1 MEKKSLNKK
10 LQLNKETIAILD
22 KEQQFQ
28 ILGGD
33 LPVTKDIRCNTGTTD
48 TITIEPVTMENTCMY
63 TEANCLTRSPKDCP
77 SNVVGCNSV
86 TCYTNPDICL

>member
-33 LPVTKDIRCNTGTTD
+33 LPVTKDIRCNTETIISIDKCPPAEELTERGGECVYTKGVCESIGTCLPTYY
-48 TITIEPVTMENTCMY
+48 PTC
-63 TEANCLTRSPKDCP
+63 
-77 SNVVGCNSV
+77 
-86 TCYTNPDICL
+86 NP